1 LVYFLLYYFWKRV
14 FEADVFIGVYRISQ
28 WRVKLVHTRGWF
40 GYDMASADHERITGV
55 WQSPQRGPG
64 AEPLVRG
71 LGKKPPKAGAFLGPG
86 RPKEIADLLCF
97 VP

>member
-14 FEADVFIGVYRISQ
+14 FEADVFIGVYRILQ
-28 WRVKLVHTRGWF
+28 WRVKLVHTRVWF

-71 LGKKPPKAGAFLGPG
+71 LGDEAP
-86 RPKEIADLLCF
+86 
-97 VP
+97 